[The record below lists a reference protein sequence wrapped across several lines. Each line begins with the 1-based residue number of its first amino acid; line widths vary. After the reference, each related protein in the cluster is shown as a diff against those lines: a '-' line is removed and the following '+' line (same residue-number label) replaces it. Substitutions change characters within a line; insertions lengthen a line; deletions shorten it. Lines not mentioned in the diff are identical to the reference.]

1 MSGRAND
8 WNLAATLTWELFD
21 GGTRSAQGA
30 QLRAAATEAD
40 LEAAALRRRVALEV
54 RGALT
59 DLATAGA
66 ALDQSVVRS
75 RVAGQNAEEVRERF
89 AHGLAT
95 ALEQADATV
104 AAFEA
109 EADAERS
116 RLDRTL
122 AELALRRALGAAP
135 LDLLEAPTA
144 AAEET
149 R

>member
-1 MSGRAND
+1 M
-8 WNLAATLTWELFD
+8 
-21 GGTRSAQGA
+21 
-30 QLRAAATEAD
+30 
-40 LEAAALRRRVALEV
+40 

-59 DLATAGA
+59 DLATARA
-66 ALDQSVVRS
+66 ALDQSQVRS

-109 EADAERS
+109 DADAERA
-116 RLDRTL
+116 RLARTL

-135 LDLLEAPTA
+135 LDAIDTA
-144 AAEET
+144 AAPAAQET